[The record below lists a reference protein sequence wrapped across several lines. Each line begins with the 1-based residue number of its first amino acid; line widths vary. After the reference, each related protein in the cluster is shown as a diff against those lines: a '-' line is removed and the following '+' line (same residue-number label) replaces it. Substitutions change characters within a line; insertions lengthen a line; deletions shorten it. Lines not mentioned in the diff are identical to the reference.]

1 MNTWRELVQAT
12 LDGGATAAADVARP
26 CVGCFGDLDV
36 EYRALSD
43 GPALV
48 DRSYR
53 GLLEVKG
60 ADRVAWLHN
69 LVTNEVKN
77 LSPGEGQYVFA
88 LNLQGRILF
97 DANICVWEDSIW
109 IDLDRRMLHLARS
122 HLEKY
127 IVTEDVAVFDRSDD
141 FVRLALVGN
150 AAKAALAEL
159 GVRHAAT
166 MPWLGTTMMTW
177 DDCSIPLI
185 RHDFCGPVAV
195 ELLVPAAHA
204 VAVWRRLS
212 DPSRPGRAVPAG
224 DDAVQ
229 IHRIEAGL
237 PWPFREITD
246 EYVPA
251 ETRQLD
257 RAVSFTK
264 GCYLGQEVVERM
276 RSRGVVA
283 RQLVGVNLEGS
294 LVPTAGAELKADDD
308 EPVGQVTSACSSPA
322 MGGMIGL
329 GYMKTAHAAV
339 GTSLT
344 VSWEDRA
351 ARAVVAELPFAPRVG
366 R

>member
-1 MNTWRELVQAT
+1 MTTWQEFVQAT

-26 CVGCFGDLDV
+26 SVGCYGDLDV
-36 EYRALSD
+36 EYRALTD

-53 GLLEVKG
+53 GLLEVRG
-60 ADRVAWLHN
+60 ADRAAWLHN
-69 LVTNEVKN
+69 LITNDVKD
-77 LSPGEGQYVFA
+77 LSPGEGQYAFA

-97 DANICVWEDSIW
+97 DANICVREDSIW
-109 IDLDRRMLHLARS
+109 IDLDRRILHLARV

-127 IVTEDVAVFDRSDD
+127 VVTEDVAVSDRSDD
-141 FVRLALVGN
+141 FVRFALVGN
-150 AAKAALAEL
+150 AAKAVLADM
-159 GVRHAAT
+159 GVRHATT
-166 MPWLGTTMMTW
+166 MPWLGTAMMTW
-177 DDCSIPLI
+177 DGCAIPLI

-212 DPSRPGRAVPAG
+212 DASRPGRAVPAG
-224 DDAVQ
+224 EDAVQ
-229 IHRIEAGL
+229 IRRIEAGL

-246 EYVPA
+246 EYLPA
-251 ETRQLD
+251 ETKQLE

-283 RQLVGVNLEGS
+283 RQLVGVELEGS
-294 LVPTAGAELKADDD
+294 LVPPMGAKFKADDD
-308 EPVGQVTSACSSPA
+308 EPVGQVTSACNSVA
-322 MGGMIGL
+322 VGGVIGL
-329 GYMKTAHAAV
+329 GYVKTAHAAV
-339 GTSLT
+339 GTCLT
-344 VSWEDRA
+344 VSWEDRS
-351 ARAVVAELPFAPRVG
+351 ARATVAELPFTPRAG

>member
-1 MNTWRELVQAT
+1 MTTWQEFVQTA
-12 LDGGATAAADVARP
+12 LDGGATEAADVAKP
-26 CVGCFGDLDV
+26 CVGCYGDLDL
-36 EYRALSD
+36 EYRALTD

-60 ADRVAWLHN
+60 ADRAAWLHN
-69 LVTNEVKN
+69 LVTSDVKS
-77 LSPGEGQYVFA
+77 LSPGEGRCAFA
-88 LNLQGRILF
+88 LNLKGRILF
-97 DANICVWEDSIW
+97 EANICFREDSMW
-109 IDLDRRMLHLARS
+109 IDLDRRSLHPARS

-127 IVTEDVAVFDRSDD
+127 IITEDVAVCDRSDD
-141 FVRLALVGN
+141 FVRLALVGS
-150 AAKAALAEL
+150 AAKALLAEM
-159 GVRHAAT
+159 GVGHATT

-177 DDCSIPLI
+177 DDCLIPLI
-185 RHDFCGPVAV
+185 RHDFCGPGAV

-229 IHRIEAGL
+229 VHRIEAGL
-237 PWPFREITD
+237 PWPFREITE
-246 EYVPA
+246 EYLPA

-283 RQLVGVNLEGS
+283 RQLVGVELEGTR
-294 LVPTAGAELKADDD
+294 VPPTGAKLKTDDD
-308 EPVGQVTSACSSPA
+308 EPVGQITSACSSVA
-322 MGGMIGL
+322 RGSVIGL
-329 GYMKTAHAAV
+329 GYVKTAHAAV
-339 GTSLT
+339 GTCLT
-344 VSWEDRA
+344 ASWEDRSTPA
-351 ARAVVAELPFAPRVG
+351 TVAELPFTARVG